1 MSPISPSDSNM
12 ALLHMEQQDLV
23 QKRLAMD
30 GLRERLNGRPDK
42 QAKLREACEG
52 FETVFIQKMWEQMRK
67 NVQQSSYLHS
77 RDEHMYQ
84 AMYDGEFAK
93 KMSQAGGIGLA
104 DMLYDQ
110 LSQRLGES
118 SRTTST
124 RNDPR
129 LPIIP
134 AASSVGGIDS
144 PIKPLYGEADSAGIQ
159 LRKNNI
165 RPLYED
171 APPARTAPEEPA
183 APAADNPEQ
192 AAPKSAAPELA
203 AYDEDME
210 LEEFSQTMLTKELSG
225 SEEPEATRRE
235 APTVPTGRE
244 VSMNSADE
252 AMIEAALRQNMAEA
266 GRITAAQA
274 PAPGPRSA
282 FGTPLATD
290 TANPADYAAV
300 SITNNMPRS

>member
-12 ALLHMEQQDLV
+12 AMLHMEQQDLV

-30 GLRERLNGRPDK
+30 GLRERLNGGPDK

-144 PIKPLYGEADSAGIQ
+144 PIKPLYGEAGSAGIQ

-171 APPARTAPEEPA
+171 APPARTASAEPA
-183 APAADNPEQ
+183 ALAADEPEQ

-210 LEEFSQTMLTKELSG
+210 LEELSQSMLTEELSG
-225 SEEPEATRRE
+225 PEESEATRRE
-235 APTVPTGRE
+235 APKGRE
-244 VSMNSADE
+244 VSMNPADE
-252 AMIEAALRQNMAEA
+252 ALIEAALRQNMAEA

-274 PAPGPRSA
+274 PAPGSYA
-282 FGTPLATD
+282 VFGTPLATD